1 VLAARDVAELRRARE
16 NVQALG
22 AEVLSVL
29 CNVTDRDQVRR
40 LIGAAVERFGRIDIL
55 INNAGAMTVGPVET
69 MRIEDFEQAMAVMFW
84 GTVYPT
90 LELLPHMRTRR
101 AGHIVNITSI
111 GGKMS
116 VPHLLP
122 YSAAKFAALG
132 FSQGLHA
139 AQASAGLHV
148 LTVVPG
154 LMRTGSHVNAKFKG
168 QHRKEFAWFS
178 LAASLP
184 ITSIAVDDAAR
195 EIVSAMLVDDS
206 DPLGVDDI
214 TTHRLPLAE
223 APHGYDIY
231 QKKEDGAIK
240 VVLRP

>member
-1 VLAARDVAELRRARE
+1 
-16 NVQALG
+16 
-22 AEVLSVL
+22 
-29 CNVTDRDQVRR
+29 
-40 LIGAAVERFGRIDIL
+40 
-55 INNAGAMTVGPVET
+55 
-69 MRIEDFEQAMAVMFW
+69 
-84 GTVYPT
+84 
-90 LELLPHMRTRR
+90 
-101 AGHIVNITSI
+101 
-111 GGKMS
+111 
-116 VPHLLP
+116 
-122 YSAAKFAALG
+122 
-132 FSQGLHA
+132 
-139 AQASAGLHV
+139 
-148 LTVVPG
+148 
-154 LMRTGSHVNAKFKG
+154 MRTGSHVNAQFKG

-240 VVLRP
+240 AVLRP